1 MKKGEIRKQEI
12 LKVAEELFCKNG
24 YEKTSIQNILD
35 VLHSSKGSFYHHYE
49 SKESLLE
56 AMCIQRAG
64 QIAQKAAEES
74 EKLTDPVK
82 KLNCLMTGIF
92 PLSEERLSFLLML
105 LPVFSTQEGK
115 SVRNCYCDALASAF
129 RVLIAYQLEKC
140 SEAGLTN
147 YRDATVTASLSILI
161 INNLWCSICD
171 SLIGLSSD
179 DEDLPDM
186 SSTINQVRIAV
197 ERIISAPYGSLEL
210 IRLHDVT
217 SLAGKIRSHW
227 KTV

>member
-1 MKKGEIRKQEI
+1 
-12 LKVAEELFCKNG
+12 
-24 YEKTSIQNILD
+24 
-35 VLHSSKGSFYHHYE
+35 
-49 SKESLLE
+49 
-56 AMCIQRAG
+56 
-64 QIAQKAAEES
+64 
-74 EKLTDPVK
+74 
-82 KLNCLMTGIF
+82 MTGIF

-129 RVLIAYQLEKC
+129 RGLIADQLERC
-140 SEAGLTN
+140 SEVGLTN
-147 YRDATVTASLSILI
+147 YRDATVTASLCILI

-171 SLIGLSSD
+171 SLISSSSD
-179 DEDLPDM
+179 NEDLPDM

-197 ERIISAPYGSLEL
+197 ERMISAPYGSLEL
-210 IRLHDVT
+210 IRLQDVT